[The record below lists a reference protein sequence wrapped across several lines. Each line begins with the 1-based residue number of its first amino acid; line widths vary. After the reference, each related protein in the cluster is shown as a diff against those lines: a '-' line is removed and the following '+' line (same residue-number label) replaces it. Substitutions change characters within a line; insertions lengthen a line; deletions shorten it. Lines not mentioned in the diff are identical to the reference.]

1 MRMPAAEDNASLT
14 APLAPRDT
22 FNTVEI
28 IAQVDLCQAF
38 K

>member
-1 MRMPAAEDNASLT
+1 MPAAEDNASLT
-14 APLAPRDT
+14 LAPRDA